1 MKRIFC
7 TLILLI
13 TFLLY
18 QVEAISSI
26 SQSASTF
33 FSFQNKSENNQ
44 FFFTLVSNNL
54 FCLPWKSADSKGQ
67 KTVSGSEVPSSSVI
81 HSRIPWNLDSQ
92 FIKNFITK
100 YITDF
105 SKVIILLRTKDL
117 IFPFH
122 NFW

>member
-18 QVEAISSI
+18 QVEANISI
-26 SQSASTF
+26 SRSVSTF
-33 FSFQNKSENNQ
+33 FSFQNKGENNQ
-44 FFFTLVSNNL
+44 FFFTLVSSNL
-54 FCLPWKSADSKGQ
+54 FCLPWKSDDSKGQ
-67 KTVSGSEVPSSSVI
+67 KTVSGPEFPSGSVV
-81 HSRIPWNLDSQ
+81 HSRINWNFDSQ
-92 FIKNFITK
+92 FIKNYITK
-100 YITDF
+100 QITDF
-105 SKVIILLRTKDL
+105 SKVIILFRKKDM